1 MQAHVFCLRTIKWN
15 SKMNLSFLSEQ
26 VLWGIAVSQLI
37 VVAVLLLLGLLA
49 HAVVRRLLRRVM
61 RRFSRK
67 GDQNVVNDVYRLLTR
82 PLSFLVNVAIWNG
95 VIGLLGLPETP
106 LNIRLWAT
114 TAGMVALILVVA
126 YCAFHVVDVFAAIA
140 ARTAEKTET
149 KLDDQLVNPVT
160 NTVKLLVALIMVAA
174 ILGQFGYSAT
184 GLIASLSIGGL
195 AVAFA
200 AKDTLA
206 NIFGS
211 IVIFSERP
219 FQIGDVVEIN
229 GVEGSVEEV
238 GIRST
243 RIRQF
248 DQTVSILPN
257 QTFTNAEVRNLSKR
271 GSRRVRFEVT
281 LTHEATVSQ
290 LERFLTS
297 IRDLLAQ
304 RTDLH
309 SDQTLVQLTKLDASG
324 LGVLVQAF
332 TLSTD
337 FAAFMVTQEEIL
349 LGVRRLAEEQ
359 KLPIMPAKEVHLSGQ
374 TGGLPPS

>member
-1 MQAHVFCLRTIKWN
+1 MD
-15 SKMNLSFLSEQ
+15 LSFLSEQ
-26 VLWGIAVSQLI
+26 VLWGIQIGQLI
-37 VVAVLLLLGLLA
+37 VAALLLLLGFLA
-49 HAVVRRLLRRVM
+49 QNIVRRLLGKVM
-61 RRFSRK
+61 SRLK
-67 GDQNVVNDVYRLLTR
+67 KEGDLSVVEDVNRLLTR
-82 PLSFLVNVAIWNG
+82 PFSFLINVALWNG
-95 VIGLLGLPETP
+95 AIGLLSLPEEP
-106 LNIRLWAT
+106 VNIHSWAT
-114 TAGMVALILVVA
+114 TFGMVALILVIA
-126 YCAFHVVDVFAAIA
+126 YCAFHVVDVFAGIA
-140 ARTAEKTET
+140 MRAADKTET
-149 KLDDQLVNPVT
+149 KLDDQLVSPVT

-219 FQIGDVVEIN
+219 FQIGDIVEIG
-229 GVEGSVEEV
+229 GVEGAVEEV

-271 GSRRVRFEVT
+271 ESRRVRFEVT
-281 LTHEATVSQ
+281 LTHEATVFQ
-290 LERFLTS
+290 LENFLES
-297 IRDLLAQ
+297 IRHSLAE

-309 SDQTLVQLTKLDASG
+309 PDQSMVRLTKLDTNG
-324 LGVLVQAF
+324 FGVLVQAF
-332 TLSTD
+332 TISTD
-337 FAAFMVTQEEIL
+337 FAEFMATQEEIML
-349 LGVRRLAEEQ
+349 RVRKLTEEQ
-359 KLPIMPAKEVHLSGQ
+359 ELPVMPAREIRLSGEV
-374 TGGLPPS
+374 GGHGSS